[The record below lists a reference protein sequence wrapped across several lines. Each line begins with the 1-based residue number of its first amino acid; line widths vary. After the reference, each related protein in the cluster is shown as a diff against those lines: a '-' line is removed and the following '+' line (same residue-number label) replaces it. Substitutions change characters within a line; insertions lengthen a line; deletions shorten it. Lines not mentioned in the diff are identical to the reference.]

1 MGGKGGG
8 RVGTCEL
15 QAHEE
20 GGEANK
26 GGHMEGG
33 AGAPGA
39 CYVGEHVVVRALGG
53 YGPLFVVAEFCLYL
67 GLGQRLGQRLGIGF
81 WGSGEYINKNKLA
94 GVQRTAGMWW
104 FLQTCTRF
112 CMKCF
117 ESTCGFVYPVRE
129 T

>member
-33 AGAPGA
+33 VGAPGA

-67 GLGQRLGQRLGIGF
+67 GLGQRLGPRLGIGF
-81 WGSGEYINKNKLA
+81 GGS
-94 GVQRTAGMWW
+94 
-104 FLQTCTRF
+104 F
-112 CMKCF
+112 
-117 ESTCGFVYPVRE
+117 SRE
-129 T
+129 NT

>member
-81 WGSGEYINKNKLA
+81 WGS
-94 GVQRTAGMWW
+94 
-104 FLQTCTRF
+104 
-112 CMKCF
+112 
-117 ESTCGFVYPVRE
+117 RE
-129 T
+129 NT

>member
-53 YGPLFVVAEFCLYL
+53 YATDIFLLLRNVAFTLCLAKGLAKSSGSAFWDL
-67 GLGQRLGQRLGIGF
+67 GRIH
-81 WGSGEYINKNKLA
+81 K
-94 GVQRTAGMWW
+94 
-104 FLQTCTRF
+104 
-112 CMKCF
+112 
-117 ESTCGFVYPVRE
+117 
-129 T
+129 

>member
-1 MGGKGGG
+1 MGGEGGG

-39 CYVGEHVVVRALGG
+39 RYAGEHVVVRALGG
-53 YGPLFVVAEFCLYL
+53 HGPLFVVADFFSCLPVL
-67 GLGQRLGQRLGIGF
+67 SESRKRDINVVE
-81 WGSGEYINKNKLA
+81 GSMD
-94 GVQRTAGMWW
+94 VP
-104 FLQTCTRF
+104 
-112 CMKCF
+112 
-117 ESTCGFVYPVRE
+117 ESP
-129 T
+129 

>member
-33 AGAPGA
+33 IGAPGA
-39 CYVGEHVVVRALGG
+39 RHVGEHVVVRALGG
-53 YGPLFVVAEFCLYL
+53 YGPLFVRTVCLYTMT
-67 GLGQRLGQRLGIGF
+67 I
-81 WGSGEYINKNKLA
+81 
-94 GVQRTAGMWW
+94 
-104 FLQTCTRF
+104 RF
-112 CMKCF
+112 I
-117 ESTCGFVYPVRE
+117 
-129 T
+129 

>member
-1 MGGKGGG
+1 MGGEGGG

-39 CYVGEHVVVRALGG
+39 RYVGEHVVVRALGG
-53 YGPLFVVAEFCLYL
+53 HGPLFVVAEFSQFRSYS
-67 GLGQRLGQRLGIGF
+67 GLRRSTVLLKIRL
-81 WGSGEYINKNKLA
+81 
-94 GVQRTAGMWW
+94 RTCAVN
-104 FLQTCTRF
+104 LRC
-112 CMKCF
+112 
-117 ESTCGFVYPVRE
+117 
-129 T
+129 